1 MEAEALDIPMLHGL
15 AVALGVGLLMGIE
28 RERHHRDSTDSV
40 LPAGVRSFTLVA
52 LAGWVA
58 GLFGIAVVMVALA
71 GTALLVALAYWR
83 TSRQD
88 PGLTT
93 EVALLLCCL
102 IGALAVTR
110 PVLGAGVGVVAAMML
125 AAKGRLHRMSRE
137 LISDAELRDGLLL
150 AAAALVILPLLPDR
164 PLDPLGVFN
173 PAAIWRLVVLIMAI
187 GALGHL
193 ALRGLGARWGW
204 AVAGFFSGY
213 VSSTAATL
221 SYARQAQAAASLE
234 RPAAGAAL
242 AANLASLSL
251 FVPVLAAVSA
261 PALVAVWPI
270 LLGAGLGLAAWIA
283 ATYAGGAR
291 GPGGDEQRTASGRM
305 FSLREA
311 LWMAGLLSGVVM
323 LAALVHRWLGAG
335 AALAAAIVAGGVDVH
350 AALASLAQLHASA
363 SLADGRLQLGLVG
376 VLALSGTVKAAL
388 AWANGPRGYALR
400 LAVGMLA
407 MATGGALGALVLLA
421 R

>member
-1 MEAEALDIPMLHGL
+1 MGEYAVDMPMLHGL

-28 RERHHRDSTDSV
+28 RERHQASRPDAV
-40 LPAGVRSFTLVA
+40 QPAGVRSFTLVA

-58 GLFGIAVVMVALA
+58 GLFGVAVVMVALA

-88 PGLTT
+88 PGLTS

-102 IGALAVTR
+102 IGALAVSR
-110 PVLGAGVGVVAAMML
+110 PVLGAGVGVIAAMML

-150 AAAALVILPLLPDR
+150 AAAALVVLPLLPDQ

-187 GALGHL
+187 SALGHL
-193 ALRGLGARWGW
+193 ALRALGARWGW

-221 SYARQAQAAASLE
+221 SYARQAADRPSLQ
-234 RPAAGAAL
+234 RSAAGAAL

-261 PALVAVWPI
+261 PALLAVWPI
-270 LLGAGLGLAAWIA
+270 LLGAALGLAAMLIV
-283 ATYAGGAR
+283 TYGWGGQRSAS
-291 GPGGDEQRTASGRM
+291 DEHEASSGRM

-311 LWMAGLLSGVVM
+311 LWMAALLSGVLV
-323 LAALVHRWLGAG
+323 LAALAHRWLGSD
-335 AALAAAIVAGGVDVH
+335 AALAAAIVAGSVDVH

-363 SLADGRLQLGLVG
+363 SLADQRLQLGLVG
-376 VLALSGTVKAAL
+376 VLVLSGAVKSAL
-388 AWANGPRGYALR
+388 ALGNGPPGYALR
-400 LAVGMLA
+400 VAAGMAA
-407 MATGGALGALVLLA
+407 MALGGALGAGLLLG